1 MLLLK
6 LSVVVPLGLLSHC
19 VSHYLLSPQVLL
31 FFQKEKEEEAASC
44 KTQITPPPPPTLLLQ
59 HLDYIQDFCGIRI
72 KLAKPFVESWVNF
85 IMKRDGI

>member
-1 MLLLK
+1 MLLLN
-6 LSVVVPLGLLSHC
+6 LSLVVPLGLLSHC
-19 VSHYLLSPQVLL
+19 VSHYLLSRQVLL

-44 KTQITPPPPPTLLLQ
+44 KTEITPFPLLQ
-59 HLDYIQDFCGIRI
+59 HLDYIQDFCSIRI